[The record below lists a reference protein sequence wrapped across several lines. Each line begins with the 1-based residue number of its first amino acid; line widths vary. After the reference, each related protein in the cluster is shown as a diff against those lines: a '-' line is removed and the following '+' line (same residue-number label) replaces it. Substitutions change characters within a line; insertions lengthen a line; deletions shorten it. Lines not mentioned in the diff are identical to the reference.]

1 MMELDQIKENWAL
14 LDSRLKKAEGLN
26 NRIIKEML
34 LQKSGKSL
42 NKLFSL
48 ELAGIAICLLMT
60 PFLFFMFSL
69 LPHTTPYIVLKYYS
83 LVFICLSFI
92 FQLHKISLLRQINL
106 QENIIQN
113 IKFLQR
119 YNIFIGREKII
130 MLITT
135 YLFMCMIAIIL
146 LSFKNVE
153 IWRWIGII
161 FTVIGVI
168 PLLAYWQ
175 YGRFYKSHIRS
186 ISDSLEELNDLE

>member
-1 MMELDQIKENWAL
+1 MMELDQIKESWTL
-14 LDSRLKKAEGLN
+14 LDSRLEKAEGLN

-34 LQKSGKSL
+34 LQKSG
-42 NKLFSL
+42 
-48 ELAGIAICLLMT
+48 
-60 PFLFFMFSL
+60 SL

-168 PLLAYWQ
+168 PLLVYWQ

-186 ISDSLEELNDLE
+186 IRDSLEELSDLE

>member
-1 MMELDQIKENWAL
+1 MMELDQIRENWSL

-69 LPHTTPYIVLKYYS
+69 LPHTTLYIVLKYYG
-83 LVFICLSFI
+83 LVFICLSFT

-130 MLITT
+130 MIITT
-135 YLFMCMIAIIL
+135 YLLMCMIAIIL

-153 IWRWIGII
+153 IWRWIVII

-168 PLLAYWQ
+168 PLLVYWQ

-186 ISDSLEELNDLE
+186 IRDSLEELNDLE